1 MNSAKPLPSHKAKP
15 LIESFKKHSAELE
28 VYETKG
34 LSDQQRKELL
44 NEPHS
49 WIVVG
54 KSKWI

>member
-1 MNSAKPLPSHKAKP
+1 MTAKALPANKAKP
-15 LIESFKKHSAELE
+15 MLESFKKNASDLE

-44 NEPHS
+44 SEPHS

-54 KSKWI
+54 KSKWT

>member
-1 MNSAKPLPSHKAKP
+1 MVLKALPPHKSKPL
-15 LIESFKKHSAELE
+15 LETFKKNVSDLE

-44 NEPHS
+44 NEHHS

-54 KSKWI
+54 KNKWT

>member
-1 MNSAKPLPSHKAKP
+1 MTAKPLPNHKTKP
-15 LIESFKKHSAELE
+15 LLETFKRNSSDLA
-28 VYETKG
+28 VYETKP

-54 KSKWI
+54 KSKWT

>member
-1 MNSAKPLPSHKAKP
+1 MTAKALPANKTKPL
-15 LIESFKKHSAELE
+15 LESFRKNASDLE

-44 NEPHS
+44 NEHHS

-54 KSKWI
+54 KNKWS

>member
-1 MNSAKPLPSHKAKP
+1 MAPKALPAPKAKS
-15 LIESFKKHSAELE
+15 LLETFKKNASDLE

-49 WIVVG
+49 WIVIG
-54 KSKWI
+54 KSKWT

>member
-1 MNSAKPLPSHKAKP
+1 MTARPFPANKTKL
-15 LIESFKKHSAELE
+15 LIETFKKNASDLE

-49 WIVVG
+49 WIVIG
-54 KSKWI
+54 KSKWS

>member
-1 MNSAKPLPSHKAKP
+1 MTPKPIPTARGKSLLETFKRNSSD
-15 LIESFKKHSAELE
+15 LE
-28 VYETKG
+28 VYETKP

-54 KSKWI
+54 KSKWT

>member
-1 MNSAKPLPSHKAKP
+1 MTPKPLPITKARSLLETFRKN
-15 LIESFKKHSAELE
+15 LRDLE

-34 LSDQQRKELL
+34 LSEQQRKELL

>member
-1 MNSAKPLPSHKAKP
+1 MTAKALPVTKVRS
-15 LIESFKKHSAELE
+15 LLETFKKNASDLE

-49 WIVVG
+49 WIVIG
-54 KSKWI
+54 KSKWT

>member
-1 MNSAKPLPSHKAKP
+1 MTAKALPANKTKPL
-15 LIESFKKHSAELE
+15 LESFKKNASDLE

-49 WIVVG
+49 WIVIG
-54 KSKWI
+54 KSKWT